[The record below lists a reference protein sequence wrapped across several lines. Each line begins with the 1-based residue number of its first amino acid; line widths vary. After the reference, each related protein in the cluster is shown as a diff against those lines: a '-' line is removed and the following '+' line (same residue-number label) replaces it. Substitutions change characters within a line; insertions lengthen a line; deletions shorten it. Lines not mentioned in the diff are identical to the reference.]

1 MKNIHLIPTDN
12 KSSNETWKNIID
24 YEGLYQ
30 VSNFG
35 NVKSLGNE
43 FTRKERLLKLSPQ
56 SKGYLTVVLQKN
68 TTRKM
73 VLVHR
78 LVAEYFIPNIDNK
91 PQVNHINGI
100 KTDNRIENLEWV
112 SHRENLNHA
121 IENNLVLKG
130 DKNPTSKLK
139 ENEVIMI
146 HNLLSKGVCIKALSK
161 KYNVSFGTI
170 SGIRSGR
177 YWEYLK
183 LPKIKGRASKTSLE
197 DIITI
202 EKFLSENRTINNIHE
217 ITGFSAHLIQRIKN
231 GDYKQLKYI
240 YEEFIQNRR

>member
-1 MKNIHLIPTDN
+1 MKNIHIIPTD
-12 KSSNETWKNIID
+12 KPSNEIWKVVIG

-43 FTRKERLLKLSPQ
+43 FSRKERLLKPSLQ
-56 SKGYLTVVLQKN
+56 SKGYFNVVLQKN
-68 TTRKM
+68 GKRKT

-78 LVAEYFIPNIDNK
+78 LVAEHFIPNIKNK

-100 KTDNRIENLEWV
+100 KTDNRAENLEWL
-112 SHRENLNHA
+112 SHRENLDHA

-139 ENEVIMI
+139 ENDVITI
-146 HNLLSKGVCIKALSK
+146 HNFLSKGICIEVLSK
-161 KYNVSFGTI
+161 KYNVSFDTI

-177 YWEYLK
+177 YWKYLK

-197 DIITI
+197 DIIII

-217 ITGFSAHLIQRIKN
+217 VTGFSAHLIQRVKN
-231 GDYKQLKYI
+231 GDYKQIKAI
-240 YEEFIQNRR
+240 YEKLI